1 MSSPATSSPLVVL
14 LVTVGVAVLLLS
26 FLSVLLI
33 VLRRPISSWLSGS
46 SRYFPAQH
54 IPDQLS
60 TLTCRRPTAR
70 LVTPEGSGQYT
81 EVAPPSAVAGK
92 KYFTNGGTGQLLHHQ
107 QQQYL
112 GPSKTLPHSILAS
125 SPTGQHYSAYLHYCL
140 ADSDYVQQRLAPGL
154 EEVRRHSYHISS
166 PSSAFS
172 LNSIINTCTT
182 QASPG
187 SRLCLHQRDL
197 PTTTTVGQALAAAVR
212 QSRSLSDYQ
221 LHHSIA

>member
-46 SRYFPAQH
+46 SRCFPAQP
-54 IPDQLS
+54 IQDQLS

-92 KYFTNGGTGQLLHHQ
+92 KYFTNGVNGQLLHRQ

-154 EEVRRHSYHISS
+154 EEVRRHS
-166 PSSAFS
+166 
-172 LNSIINTCTT
+172 SIIFPHHPQPFHSTVSLTLAPPRRALEADYVYTSATCRPPPL
-182 QASPG
+182 S
-187 SRLCLHQRDL
+187 
-197 PTTTTVGQALAAAVR
+197 VR
-212 QSRSLSDYQ
+212 HLLLLSDRAGHCQIINYII
-221 LHHSIA
+221 L

>member
-92 KYFTNGGTGQLLHHQ
+92 KYFTNGGKGQLLHHQ

-154 EEVRRHSYHISS
+154 EEVRRHS
-166 PSSAFS
+166 
-172 LNSIINTCTT
+172 SIIFPHHPQPFHSTVSLTLAPPRRALEADYVYTSETCRPPPP
-182 QASPG
+182 SV
-187 SRLCLHQRDL
+187 RHLL
-197 PTTTTVGQALAAAVR
+197 P
-212 QSRSLSDYQ
+212 LSDRAGHCQIINYII
-221 LHHSIA
+221 L

>member
-46 SRYFPAQH
+46 SRCSPTKPLQ
-54 IPDQLS
+54 DQLS

-92 KYFTNGGTGQLLHHQ
+92 KYFTNGGNGQLLHHQQ

-154 EEVRRHSYHISS
+154 EEVR
-166 PSSAFS
+166 
-172 LNSIINTCTT
+172 
-182 QASPG
+182 
-187 SRLCLHQRDL
+187 
-197 PTTTTVGQALAAAVR
+197 
-212 QSRSLSDYQ
+212 
-221 LHHSIA
+221 